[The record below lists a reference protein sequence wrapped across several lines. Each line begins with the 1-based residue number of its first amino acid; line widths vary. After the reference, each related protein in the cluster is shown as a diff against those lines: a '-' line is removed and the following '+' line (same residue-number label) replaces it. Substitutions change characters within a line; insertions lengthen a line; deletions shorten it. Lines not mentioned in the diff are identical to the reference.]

1 MEKRTPHYRLSEI
14 QAQMD
19 TVQGLR
25 LTESAKV
32 GIRRVGMTNMDAVE
46 VIHSLSRRN
55 FYKSMTT
62 NADHRIW
69 QDVYHAEWNEL
80 ELYVKFQRDAAGFY
94 FMISFKPLREAP

>member
-32 GIRRVGMTNMDAVE
+32 GIRRAGMANADAVE
-46 VIHSLSRRN
+46 VVQSLSRRN
-55 FYKSMTT
+55 FYKSMTSQ
-62 NADHRIW
+62 ADHRVW
-69 QDVYHAEWNEL
+69 QDVYHAEWNGL

-94 FMISFKPLREAP
+94 FTISFKPLQEVL